1 MTGHRNGREEPVV
14 GAVDMASVEFRRPRR
29 RVSRPESEERH
40 AGLWWQIALGV
51 FTGLLAHS
59 VVTGLYVRVELYM
72 GLKAAGE
79 ALDQL
84 AGDLT
89 ESAPPPVRPAQR
101 ASTRRAA
108 PSAAP
113 RPLGAD
119 ERCVGGKRFRRVEN
133 GWVQVLEACS

>member
-1 MTGHRNGREEPVV
+1 MTGHREGREEPVV
-14 GAVDMASVEFRRPRR
+14 GAVDLTSVEFRRPRR
-29 RVSRPESEERH
+29 RASRPESEERH

-51 FTGLLAHS
+51 FVGMLAHS

-84 AGDLT
+84 AGELT
-89 ESAPPPVRPAQR
+89 ESVRPPARPTQR
-101 ASTRRAA
+101 APVRRAA
-108 PSAAP
+108 PAAAP

-133 GWVQVLEACS
+133 GWVQVLEACR